1 MDFPMNISGLKE
13 NLSKMETPYH
23 LKDCLNTRLNIFAYA
38 RLMRPNKARTTV
50 PGGHIARVIWLCA
63 CVR

>member
-1 MDFPMNISGLKE
+1 MNISGLKE

-23 LKDCLNTRLNIFAYA
+23 LRGCLNTRLSILAFAM
-38 RLMRPNKARTTV
+38 LMRPNKAKTTV
-50 PGGHIARVIWLCA
+50 PGGHITRVMWLCV